1 LYEYI
6 IILASELSELGDG
19 ALKIFLVTSLC
30 VAVVAGCD
38 TSPPDTP
45 AADAGFEAGA
55 HLTIEYDGNYPT
67 AVTLEQMHKEL
78 YFQSAVQ
85 IALWGQPL
93 VAVGVAKAGM
103 EDAGILN
110 TSISIAEQR
119 ASSDNVIY
127 TANQETVYAYGFTEI
142 GDEPMVFDIAPNT
155 LGFLADAWQR
165 PIEDVGITGPDKG
178 EGGKY
183 IMLPPGYDGETP
195 EVGEGIF
202 VFESPTKT
210 IFWLQRAF
218 VTSDQTE
225 EDAVNILKASSRIY
239 PLSEGAPTEP
249 HFVNQSTTPFYAVTR
264 NDSMNFWYMLDT
276 MIQLEPVQERDLAMM
291 GLAKTVGIQKGENFA
306 PTEEQQV
313 VLLRAVETAK
323 AMMLAVG
330 FDAQGNIKTWKGREW
345 ESAFQTQS
353 PYFDGLGH
361 TETHER
367 AAFTY
372 QAMTGAKSMVAKMV
386 GQGSQYQLASKDEAG
401 EFLSGANT
409 YKLVVPANVPIN
421 NYWSIAVYDTETRAL
436 IANGTPKSSTG
447 SHLDIDLNDDG
458 SVDLFFGPEKPEGVN
473 EANFVLT
480 KSGEGWFA
488 YFRFYGPLDAYFD
501 KTWVPNDFENISS

>member
-1 LYEYI
+1 
-6 IILASELSELGDG
+6 
-19 ALKIFLVTSLC
+19 
-30 VAVVAGCD
+30 
-38 TSPPDTP
+38 
-45 AADAGFEAGA
+45 
-55 HLTIEYDGNYPT
+55 
-67 AVTLEQMHKEL
+67 
-78 YFQSAVQ
+78 
-85 IALWGQPL
+85 L

-110 TSISIAEQR
+110 TTISIAEQR

-142 GDEPMVFDIAPNT
+142 GNEPMVFDIAPST
-155 LGFLADAWQR
+155 LGFVADAWQR

-183 IMLPPGYDGETP
+183 ILVPPGYDGEIP
-195 EVGEGIF
+195 EVGEGVF

-210 IFWLQRAF
+210 VFWLQRAF
-218 VTSDQTE
+218 VTDDQTE

-239 PLSEGAPTEP
+239 PLSEGTPAEP
-249 HFVNQSTTPFYAVTR
+249 HFVNQSTTPFDAVTR
-264 NDSMNFWYMLDT
+264 NDNMNFWYMLDT
-276 MIQLEPVQERDLAMM
+276 MVQLEPVQERDLAMM
-291 GLAKTVGIQKGENFA
+291 GLAKTIGIQKGETFT

-313 VLLRAVETAK
+313 VLLRAVDTAK
-323 AMMLAVG
+323 AMMMAKG
-330 FDAQGNIKTWKGREW
+330 FDAQDDIKTWEGRQW

-353 PYFDGLGH
+353 PYFDGLNH

-386 GQGSQYQLASKDEAG
+386 GQGSQYQLASKDGAG
-401 EFLSGANT
+401 EFLRGGNA
-409 YKLVVPANVPIN
+409 YKLVIPANVPIN
-421 NYWSIAVYDTETRAL
+421 NYWSIAIYDTETRAL

-447 SHLDIDLNDDG
+447 SHLDIDMNDDG

-473 EANFVLT
+473 ENNFVLT
-480 KSGEGWFA
+480 KLGEGWFT

-501 KTWVPNDFENISS
+501 KTWVPNDFERIDE